1 MAEAK
6 GHDYALFLGCIAPN
20 RYPGCEASAIK
31 CSKKLG
37 INLHDMKGASCC
49 PAPGAFG
56 SIDLNVWYA
65 MAARNVVIAEKM
77 GMDIA
82 LECNGCYK
90 SIYEVNEKLKH
101 NDELRDMV
109 NEVLKTVPDPTDP
122 TKKGTMEFKGTIDV
136 FHLVE
141 LYADPK
147 ICGPDKIRESVTR
160 PLTGTRIGVHYGCHL
175 IKPKKERHLGD
186 TENPMWIEEL
196 VAALGAEPVQYR
208 KKMQC
213 CGAGGGVRGYD
224 LVHALDITNEKLIN
238 LHEAKVDAVTESC
251 PFCQLQ
257 FDRGQIE
264 IKEKFGKMWGL
275 PVLHFN
281 ELLGLAQ
288 GMSPA
293 ELALDMHAIPVD
305 PFLKKIL

>member
-1 MAEAK
+1 MRE
-6 GHDYALFLGCIAPN
+6 YAFFLGCIAPN
-20 RYPGCEASAIK
+20 RYPGCESAAVK
-31 CSKKLG
+31 TSRKLG
-37 INLHDMKGASCC
+37 IELLPLEGASCC

-56 SIDLNVWYA
+56 SIDLGIWYA
-65 MAARNVVIAEKM
+65 MAARNLVLAEKM
-77 GMDIA
+77 NKDIA
-82 LECNGCYK
+82 LLCNGCYK
-90 SIYEVNEKLKH
+90 SIWEVNHKLKH
-101 NDELRDMV
+101 DDELRDKV
-109 NEVLKTVPDPTDP
+109 NEALKEID
-122 TKKGTMEFKGTIDV
+122 MEFKGTIDV
-136 FHLVE
+136 WHLIE
-141 LYADPK
+141 LYSDPK
-147 ICGPDKIRESVTR
+147 IVGAEKLRDSVTR

-224 LVHALDITNEKLIN
+224 LAHALDIANEKMIN
-238 LHEAKVDAVTESC
+238 LHEVKVDALTEVC

-264 IKEKFGKMWGL
+264 IKEKFGKYWGL

-288 GMSPA
+288 GMSPTD
-293 ELALDMHAIPVD
+293 LALDLHAVD
-305 PFLKKIL
+305 CAPFLKKIL